1 MSVDTFLGF
10 PREDG
15 RVGIR
20 NHVAVISC
28 EAQANSI
35 ARRIAHETGAHAILH
50 DHDGILTSPDRNLI
64 LRSLRGM
71 ANHPN
76 SGGVLLVTLER
87 AAGEAIADGI
97 HGRPADLIVL
107 AEGKSAR
114 AAVDA
119 GSAIVQKHQQR
130 LIAVGRSSV
139 DIANLRVGL
148 KCGGSDAM
156 SGLSCNP
163 ALGSAC
169 DILVDAGGT
178 CVLTE
183 TSGIYGAEFVLAERA
198 VTPEV
203 ARRIYEIVDRVE
215 RDARAL
221 GKSLSDGNPSPGNI
235 QGGLTTLAEK
245 SLGTI
250 KKCGSRSIQQ
260 VIDFGEE
267 VRTPGVV
274 VMDTPGLDVY
284 SVSGPVAGG
293 AQIVAFTTGRGSP
306 LGAPLVPVQ
315 KIMGNP
321 HNFARLAHNMDVNAG
336 TIISGERSLSEVGR
350 EIYEQWIAIAN
361 GRRTRAEILGHAEF
375 ALPRSGTVL

>member
-1 MSVDTFLGF
+1 MSRGTFRGF
-10 PREDG
+10 PRHDG

-20 NHVAVISC
+20 NHAAVISC
-28 EAQANSI
+28 EAAANSI
-35 ARRIAHETGAHAILH
+35 ARKIAHETGAHAILH
-50 DHDGILTSPDRNLI
+50 DHDGILESPDRELI
-64 LRSLRGM
+64 VRSLRGT

-76 SGGVLLVTLER
+76 AGAILLVALDR
-87 AAGEAIADGI
+87 AVGEAIADAVR
-97 HGRPADLIVL
+97 GRPGGLIVL
-107 AEGKSAR
+107 AEGTSAR
-114 AAVDA
+114 AAVDR
-119 GSAIVQKHQQR
+119 GVTIVRDQQR
-130 LIAVGRSSV
+130 SLMGATRTTV
-139 DIANLRVGL
+139 DIAELRVGL

-163 ALGSAC
+163 ALGAAC

-198 VTPEV
+198 VSPQV
-203 ARRIYEIVDRVE
+203 AARIYEIVDRVE

-221 GKSLSDGNPSPGNI
+221 GKSLSEGNPSPGNI
-235 QGGLTTLAEK
+235 EGGLTTLAEK

-250 KKCGSRSIQQ
+250 KKCGSRPIRR

-267 VRTPGVV
+267 IRTPGVV

-306 LGAPLVPVQ
+306 LGAPLTPVQ

-321 HNFARLAHNMDVNAG
+321 QNYERLAHNMDINAG
-336 TIISGERSLSEVGR
+336 TIITGEQTLADVGR
-350 EIYEQWIAIAN
+350 EIYDQWVAVAN
-361 GRRTRAEILGHAEF
+361 GLQTRAEIYGHTEF